1 MKNTNIRLYLMIPV
15 LLFSFGVSVLW
26 AQEAGETVILRG
38 IIEEDLYAAGRVV
51 DIQAEVYGDAV
62 VAGQDVSIDQ
72 FVQGDVIAAGEIV
85 DIRATVADDVRAA
98 GRRVTI
104 AGAVADHIVAAGE
117 TVRVLSSSTI
127 GGKAWFA
134 GRRIDVTGNI
144 GRELKAIGRHISVA
158 GEVGGDAELFAEQI
172 EILPGAHIRGQLIF
186 SSPNKPQVHDDA
198 RIDGEIIERP
208 MPSVVET
215 GTEDQAGVAL
225 VFGISLMVAGLV
237 YFLVFPQFSVAAAR
251 TIGSDPWKSL
261 ALGLALLVTV
271 PFVIFLLLI
280 TVVGHL
286 VALVL
291 LATYLVFLLAGF
303 LSAVIYVADR
313 GLHLIGKREPI
324 SKGLCSAGIIITII
338 VLTILQLIPILGG
351 LISFLL
357 LLLGLGALNL
367 KSWRVYKAA

>member
-1 MKNTNIRLYLMIPV
+1 MKNTNIRIYLVIPL

-51 DIQAEVYGDAV
+51 DIQAEVRGDVV

-72 FVQGDVIAAGEIV
+72 SVQDDVIAAGEIV
-85 DIRATVADDVRAA
+85 DIRATVGDDVRAV

-127 GGKAWFA
+127 GGRAWFA
-134 GRRIDVTGNI
+134 GQRIDVTGNI
-144 GRELKAIGRHISVA
+144 GRELKAVGKHISVA
-158 GEVGGDAELFAEQI
+158 GEVGGDADLVAEHI
-172 EILPGAHIRGQLIF
+172 EILPGAHIRGQLIYH
-186 SSPNKPQVHDDA
+186 SPNKPQVHDNA
-198 RIDGEIIERP
+198 RIDGGMIERP
-208 MPSVVET
+208 MPFVVEP
-215 GTEDQAGVAL
+215 GTEDQVGVAL
-225 VFGISLMVAGLV
+225 VFSISLMVAGLV
-237 YFLVFPQFSVAAAR
+237 YFLVFPRFSIAAAR

-291 LATYLVFLLAGF
+291 LAAYLVFMLVGF
-303 LSAVIYVADR
+303 FSGVFYVADR
-313 GLHLIGKREPI
+313 GLHMIGKREPI
-324 SKGLCSAGIIITII
+324 SRGLRSAGIIITII
-338 VLTILQLIPILGG
+338 VLAIIQLIPILGG

-357 LLLGLGALNL
+357 LLFGLGALNL
-367 KSWRVYKAA
+367 YSWRVYKAA